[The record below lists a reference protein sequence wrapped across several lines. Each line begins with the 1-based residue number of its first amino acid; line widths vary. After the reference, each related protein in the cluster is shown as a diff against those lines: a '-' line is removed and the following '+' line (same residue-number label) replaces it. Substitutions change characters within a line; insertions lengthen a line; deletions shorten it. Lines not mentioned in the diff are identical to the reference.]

1 MKIRLSYG
9 EVGNDQIGGGR
20 RFPYLTLINFGGGSR
35 WGSNG
40 LTEKQIGANNL
51 HWEVAKKYN
60 LGIDFQFLNDKIGGT
75 VDIFRDTRDNI
86 FQERKMMPSEVGV
99 VTNPYT
105 NVGRMRSS
113 GIDGNIYLNQKINED
128 NSFTVRANMT
138 YAVSKVV
145 HWDQDAVRY
154 PYQSY
159 SDVNYGVMRGLVALG
174 LLHTPMYRK
183 FNTVLHWSTDIK
195 DGLSVLYSLEQPKL
209 TSYTAVPD
217 SIPSQAEKSAT
228 FYPS

>member
-1 MKIRLSYG
+1 
-9 EVGNDQIGGGR
+9 
-20 RFPYLTLINFGGGSR
+20 
-35 WGSNG
+35 
-40 LTEKQIGANNL
+40 
-51 HWEVAKKYN
+51 
-60 LGIDFQFLNDKIGGT
+60 
-75 VDIFRDTRDNI
+75 
-86 FQERKMMPSEVGV
+86 MMPSEVGV

-174 LLHTPMYRK
+174 LFQNQDESTEARNRHTAKYAPEI
-183 FNTVLHWSTDIK
+183 SAIK
-195 DGLSVLYSLEQPKL
+195 
-209 TSYTAVPD
+209 T
-217 SIPSQAEKSAT
+217 
-228 FYPS
+228 

>member
-1 MKIRLSYG
+1 
-9 EVGNDQIGGGR
+9 
-20 RFPYLTLINFGGGSR
+20 
-35 WGSNG
+35 
-40 LTEKQIGANNL
+40 
-51 HWEVAKKYN
+51 
-60 LGIDFQFLNDKIGGT
+60 
-75 VDIFRDTRDNI
+75 
-86 FQERKMMPSEVGV
+86 MPSEVGV

-159 SDVNYGVMRGLVALG
+159 KRCKLWCYARFGCIRLNFKIRMKSTEARNRTYGEVRPGDIRYKDVNA
-174 LLHTPMYRK
+174 
-183 FNTVLHWSTDIK
+183 
-195 DGLSVLYSLEQPKL
+195 DGKL
-209 TSYTAVPD
+209 TMRYCSYCTLQCTAN
-217 SIPSQAEKSAT
+217 SIRFCTGVQI
-228 FYPS
+228 

>member
-1 MKIRLSYG
+1 MQNHAGWLNFLKIRASYG

-75 VDIFRDTRDNI
+75 VDIFKDTRDNI

-113 GIDGNIYLNQKINED
+113 GVDGNIYLNQKIDKD

-174 LLHTPMYRK
+174 L
-183 FNTVLHWSTDIK
+183 F
-195 DGLSVLYSLEQPKL
+195 Q
-209 TSYTAVPD
+209 
-217 SIPSQAEKSAT
+217 SQD
-228 FYPS
+228 